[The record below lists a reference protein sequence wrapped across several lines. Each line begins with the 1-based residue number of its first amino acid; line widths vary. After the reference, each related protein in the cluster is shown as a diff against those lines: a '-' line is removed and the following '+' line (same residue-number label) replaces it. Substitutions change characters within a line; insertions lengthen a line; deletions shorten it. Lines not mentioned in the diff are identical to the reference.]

1 MHLTWL
7 FLFAGLGTGAS
18 ASSCHPALC
27 TVAEPKAAGQ
37 ILSPISNVYQPSLL
51 AFVTLVKLTELK

>member
-7 FLFAGLGTGAS
+7 FLLTGLGTGAS
-18 ASSCHPALC
+18 ASTCHPALC

-37 ILSPISNVYQPSLL
+37 IFSSISNVHQPSLL
-51 AFVTLVKLTELK
+51 VFVTLIKLIELN